1 MYKKILFAF
10 VLSFA
15 VFSGLPATSAEKKIE
30 PPVIFSYG
38 WPISAD
44 NERDYYQLDMTT
56 PNVIEIGPNA
66 VSYPPAATRG
76 YDKKLLD
83 HWHAQGKLLVR
94 RCYVTKFDEEGKKEG
109 FCSLEELLARWSAAM
124 EEYGIDGI
132 GIDEFIKRRPE
143 LVTRWVE
150 ALKTI
155 RERYP
160 DKLIFCWVTGEGLM
174 SEPLLEAIRDYAD
187 YCMPEVYYSEER
199 AKGFP
204 EFKFTRFRR
213 AVDALEEK
221 APGIGRKTLI
231 GVGAH
236 QRLWDKD
243 PKIDY
248 KQFLEAQIRTIAEDE
263 LLRRLPGIAIYAPYA
278 LDAATIAHLDGV
290 LKEYYCGNK

>member
-1 MYKKILFAF
+1 MICALLNAFSTASVAKKL
-10 VLSFA
+10 
-15 VFSGLPATSAEKKIE
+15 T

-38 WPISAD
+38 WPISGD
-44 NERDYYQLDMTT
+44 REKDYYQLDMTT

-66 VSYPPAATRG
+66 ASYPPAATRG

-83 HWHAQGKLLVR
+83 HWHAEGKLLVR
-94 RCYVTKFDEEGKKEG
+94 RCYVTKFDEAGKKAG
-109 FCSLEELLARWSAAM
+109 FCDLQELLTRWSAAM

-143 LVTRWVE
+143 LVTRWTE

-160 DKLIFCWVTGEGLM
+160 DKLIFCWVTGEGFM
-174 SEPLLEAIRDYAD
+174 SKPMLEAIRDYAD
-187 YCMPEVYYSEER
+187 FCMPEIYYSEER
-199 AKGFP
+199 AEGFP

-213 AVDALEEK
+213 TVDALEAK

-231 GVGAH
+231 GLGAH

-243 PKIDY
+243 PEIDY
-248 KQFLEAQIRTIAEDE
+248 KRFLEAQIRTIAEDQ
-263 LLRRLPGIAIYAPYA
+263 LLRQLPGIAIYTPYA
-278 LDAATIAHLDGV
+278 LDTATISHLDAV
-290 LKEYYCGNK
+290 LKRYYHADR